1 MVQSPHT
8 AMLTEEGKGIKAGKY
23 IYIYLFIYLFIYIFM
38 YIFIL
43 LYLFIKKKTWKP
55 EEAKI
60 AHAASQFP
68 IEIP

>member
-1 MVQSPHT
+1 
-8 AMLTEEGKGIKAGKY
+8 MLTEEGKGIKAGKY
-23 IYIYLFIYLFIYIFM
+23 IYIYIYLYIYLFIYLFIYIFM